1 VGASIV
7 ASDVSRGATHR
18 ASGADGGAVAPGG
31 GDAAVRRGEAGASVL
46 VIDDTEGNR
55 YAVSRLLRGA
65 GMRVTEVET
74 AAAALRRLAEV
85 VPDLVVLDINLPDAS
100 GHDVLQIIKGM
111 PATASVPVMHVS
123 ASFVTSADRAYGLE
137 HGADAY
143 LTHPLDPEVFVA
155 TVRALLR
162 AEGERGRLY
171 QTEHQARRAAEATA
185 ARANLLQD
193 LTAAL
198 ARTMSAAEVSQVV
211 LTRAF
216 KALGAVVGMLA
227 VTTTA
232 GQELELL
239 GAMGIP
245 DEIRES
251 WRRYPITAAAPIADA
266 VQLGTPISLETRAAM
281 TARYPD
287 RERDVF
293 SRLAEPPR
301 SLYAA
306 PMVVDRGPAQR
317 VLGAMVFMWGD
328 ERMVGPAEAGLIGAV
343 ADQCAL
349 ALERARLYDA
359 ERAARAAAEQA
370 NAVKAQFLTTMSHEL
385 RTPLNAIG
393 GYAQLLEMGIHG
405 PVTPA
410 QADALA
416 RIQRSQEH
424 LLGLIN
430 SVLNYAKLEA
440 GSVQYDLGDVSVI
453 EAVRA
458 VEALI
463 APQARAKGIAL
474 AVQEDDRDALV
485 AHADGEKLR
494 QILLNLLSNGVKFTA
509 GGGQVIVSCARVG
522 GRSGGK
528 GAGGADRI
536 SITVRDTGRGIP
548 ADQLGRVFD
557 PFVQVGRTLATPDA
571 GTGLGLAISRDL
583 ARGMGG
589 DLTAES
595 VVGVGSAFTLTLPRV
610 G

>member
-1 VGASIV
+1 MGSHSPYA
-7 ASDVSRGATHR
+7 A
-18 ASGADGGAVAPGG
+18 AP
-31 GDAAVRRGEAGASVL
+31 DAAAGPELDARYHDAGASVL
-46 VIDDTEGNR
+46 VVDDTEGNR
-55 YAVSRLLRGA
+55 YAVSRLLRGV
-65 GMRVTEVET
+65 GMRVTEAET
-74 AAAALRRLAEV
+74 AAAALRSLGES
-85 VPDLVVLDINLPDAS
+85 VPDLVVLDINLPDRS
-100 GHDVLQIIKGM
+100 GYDVLQIIRTT
-111 PATASVPVMHVS
+111 PAMARVPVMHVS
-123 ASFVTSADRAYGLE
+123 ASFVTNADRAYGLE

-143 LTHPLDPEVFVA
+143 LTHPLDPVVFVA

-171 QTEHQARRAAEATA
+171 QTEQQARRAAEATA
-185 ARANLLQD
+185 ARATLLQD

-216 KALGAVVGMLA
+216 TALGAVVGMLA
-227 VTTTA
+227 VPTED
-232 GQELELL
+232 GEELELV
-239 GAMGIP
+239 GAMNIP
-245 DEIRES
+245 DELRDQ
-251 WRRYPITAAAPIADA
+251 WGRYPVSAAAPIAESVRLA
-266 VQLGTPISLETRAAM
+266 APISLDTRAAM
-281 TARYPD
+281 TARYPE
-287 RERDVF
+287 REVDVF
-293 SRLAEPPR
+293 SRLAEQPR

-306 PMVVDRGPAQR
+306 PMVVDRGGPTQR
-317 VLGAMVFMWGD
+317 VLGAMVFMWAE
-328 ERMVGPAEAGLIGAV
+328 ERVAGPAEAALIGAV

-349 ALERARLYDA
+349 ALERARLYEA

-393 GYAQLLEMGIHG
+393 GYAQLLEMGVHG

-440 GSVQYDLGDVSVI
+440 GRVQYDIGDVPVL

-463 APQARAKGIAL
+463 APQARAKGISLEVEEGDRRAL
-474 AVQEDDRDALV
+474 RAR
-485 AHADGEKLR
+485 ADGEKLR
-494 QILLNLLSNGVKFTA
+494 QILLNLLSNAVKFTP
-509 GGGQVIVSCARVG
+509 GGGRVTVSCARVRG
-522 GRSGGK
+522 GSGVHGT
-528 GAGGADRI
+528 GGEPRI
-536 SITVRDTGRGIP
+536 AVRVRDTGRGIP

-557 PFVQVGRTLATPDA
+557 PFVQVGRSLATPDS

-589 DLTAES
+589 ELTAES
-595 VVGVGSAFTLTLPRV
+595 TPGAGSTFTVTLPSAA
-610 G
+610 